1 LKAKFDV
8 YSDVHINHVL
18 KSLNIKWRDYR
29 QELWQ
34 QKNDRTWTRD
44 ELIAMAPEGIDRDQ
58 WTSFVDYRLN

>member
-1 LKAKFDV
+1 LKTKFDV

>member
-34 QKNDRTWTRD
+34 QKNDGTWTRD